1 MYRHGLQRGYSG
13 CDEHVSL
20 ALRAAQEGIVL
31 MQNENNVLPLDRNSI
46 NKIALFGK
54 FGDKENIGDYG
65 SSRVYP
71 KYVVTPM
78 QRLYAMSHLILR
90 LYITMDLILSMQ
102 KTGKKPMR
110 WSL

>member
-1 MYRHGLQRGYSG
+1 
-13 CDEHVSL
+13 
-20 ALRAAQEGIVL
+20 

-78 QRLYAMSHLILR
+78 QGICNVAPNIEVIYYDGSDIEHAKDWQGSRCGGLYSRLQ
-90 LYITMDLILSMQ
+90 LY
-102 KTGKKPMR
+102 
-110 WSL
+110 